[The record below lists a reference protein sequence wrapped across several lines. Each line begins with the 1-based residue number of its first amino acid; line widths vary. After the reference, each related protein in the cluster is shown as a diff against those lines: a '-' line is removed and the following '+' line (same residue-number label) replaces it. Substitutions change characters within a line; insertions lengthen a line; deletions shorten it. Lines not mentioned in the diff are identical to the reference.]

1 MLIVRMKSLN
11 ADREKREKMRE
22 EIREQTQQEV
32 IVLPCECE
40 LVKVTDEKT
49 TEETEIKATTEGI
62 NAKVLKEFLEALEQ
76 HGGELQKISVE
87 TVNVET
93 LRRNKVKEI
102 SLINGKLKI
111 WS

>member
-1 MLIVRMKSLN
+1 MLIIKVTRVSRDAEEL
-11 ADREKREKMRE
+11 E
-22 EIREQTQQEV
+22 EIRKQIQAQTRQEV
-32 IVLPCECE
+32 VILPCGCE

-49 TEETEIKATTEGI
+49 TEETEIKATNEGI
-62 NAKVLKEFLEALEQ
+62 NAKALKEFLEALEQ

-87 TVNVET
+87 AVNIET

-102 SLINGKLKI
+102 SLMNGKLKV